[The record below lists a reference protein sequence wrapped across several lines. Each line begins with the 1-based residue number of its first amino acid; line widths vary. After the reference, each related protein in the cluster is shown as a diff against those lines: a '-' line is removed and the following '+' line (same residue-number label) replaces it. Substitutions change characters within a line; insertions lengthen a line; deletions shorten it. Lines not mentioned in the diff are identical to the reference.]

1 MATCPRCNGSKTVP
15 IPWAFAQRT
24 GQIMRQRC
32 PQCKGEGVIPDPRP
46 DPRQDPDRN
55 QATKFAQAWL
65 NSPFGDFAT

>member
-1 MATCPRCNGSKTVP
+1 
-15 IPWAFAQRT
+15 
-24 GQIMRQRC
+24 MRQRC